1 MKVTCEIND
10 YSTPAMEEIKIHNA
24 WADENCVVIEADG
37 KRYTVNADEL
47 ISAVQKCK
55 LKYLER

>member
-1 MKVTCEIND
+1 MKVTCQIND
-10 YSTPAMEEIKIHNA
+10 YSNPAMAEVKIHNA
-24 WADENCVVIEADG
+24 WSDENCVEIEADG